1 MTSRL
6 TATLLLVAAVLTNG
20 AFTVLGSV
28 FNYPDV
34 LQEPLEDILVA
45 FRASQTTIVAW
56 FAVMALSAAMLLPIA
71 IGVGRLS
78 TDRAMRIAVPV
89 GITAAAVQVIGL
101 ARWPLLVPG
110 YAANAASPDP
120 VIAAAARDSFLVAHH
135 ILGAV
140 VGETLGYL
148 FTAAWTVL
156 VLVALH
162 GVLAGR
168 WFTLLGGGSSVLI
181 LGGVL
186 TPLQLPLVDT
196 ANFVGYVAWSLWLVV
211 FAALI
216 LRQARSSVR
225 QAEPRR
231 SNRALPVTP

>member
-6 TATLLLVAAVLTNG
+6 TAALLVAAAVLTNG

-34 LQEPLEDILVA
+34 LQEPVEDVLAA
-45 FRASQTTIVAW
+45 FRASQTTIVGW
-56 FAVMALSAAMLLPIA
+56 FAVMALSAAMLIPIA

-78 TDRAMRIAVPV
+78 GSRAMRVAVPV
-89 GITAAAVQVIGL
+89 GIAAAAVQVIGL

-120 VIAAAARDSFLVAHH
+120 VIAAAARDSFLLAHH

-148 FTAAWTVL
+148 LTAAWTVL
-156 VLVALH
+156 VLVALNRQ
-162 GVLAGR
+162 LAGR
-168 WFTLLGGGSSVLI
+168 WFTILGAGSAVLI
-181 LGGVL
+181 LAGVL

-196 ANFVGYVAWSLWLVV
+196 ANFVGYIAWSLWLVV
-211 FAALI
+211 FAVLI
-216 LRQARSSVR
+216 LRQARSGVR
-225 QAEPRR
+225 QVEPRPSAR
-231 SNRALPVTP
+231 PLPVTP